1 MAHISVVIPVYRAE
15 ACLEELYR
23 RLRTVLEPISPDF
36 EIVLVEDCG
45 GDRSWQLKGA
55 RTYGNVQRAFVGN
68 GNNSVTLTGVNPGDL
83 SLDVFNTG
91 ITSDFTVGANQ
102 TKDFDQDGSS
112 VRAHGSYQ
120 STTDGVMSWTNTLGS
135 DSSELAAANFL
146 ALGALGMP
154 TIF

>member
-1 MAHISVVIPVYRAE
+1 MVVVCPWQQNG
-15 ACLEELYR
+15 
-23 RLRTVLEPISPDF
+23 F
-36 EIVLVEDCG
+36 IV
-45 GDRSWQLKGA
+45 SQLKGA